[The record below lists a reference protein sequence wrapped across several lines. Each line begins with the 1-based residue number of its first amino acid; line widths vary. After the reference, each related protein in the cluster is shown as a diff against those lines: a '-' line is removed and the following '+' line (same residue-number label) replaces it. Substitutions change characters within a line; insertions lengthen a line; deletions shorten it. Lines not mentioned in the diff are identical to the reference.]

1 MKSVPLSPRMPWFA
15 RWFTPAPAT
24 DASPA
29 TQADSA
35 DGTATADVAG
45 EPGERVAGQVL
56 LDLLRLAA
64 QERAPVSLNLPE
76 LERWVPTSLVGMS
89 GDGRQLYIRPPAD
102 AALDAAMTKGARFNL
117 MLRSQGQPLLMS
129 LEMDRSIDSGHQAC
143 YAAWLSDTAISAQ
156 ARAWRRVCLPGSRRI
171 SLVLPLAGGKSLVCR
186 VMDLSEGGVGIAL
199 PEGTT
204 LPVGPGDHWAVAQ
217 LETPSESIGPL
228 ELEVCNVRNEN
239 GQRQLGLR
247 ITRISGPEMQRL
259 RRLLMQLQ
267 TFRARS

>member
-1 MKSVPLSPRMPWFA
+1 MPWFA

-24 DASPA
+24 DPSPA

-35 DGTATADVAG
+35 DGTATANLAG
-45 EPGERVAGQVL
+45 EPGERVVGQAL

-64 QERAPVSLNLPE
+64 QERAPVSLNLPA
-76 LERWVPTSLVGMS
+76 LERWVPTTLVGLS

-102 AALDAAMTKGARFNL
+102 ATLEAAMTKGGRFNL
-117 MLRSQGQPLLMS
+117 MLRSQGHPLLLS
-129 LEMDRSIDSGHQAC
+129 LEMDRSTGSGHQAC
-143 YAAWLSDTAISAQ
+143 YAAWLSNIAISAQ
-156 ARAWRRVCLPGSRRI
+156 ARAWRRVCLPGLRRI
-171 SLVLPLAGGKSLVCR
+171 SLVRPLTDGKSLVCR
-186 VMDLSEGGVGIAL
+186 VIDLSEGGLGIAL

-204 LPVGPGDHWAVAQ
+204 LPVGPGDHWAVAR

-267 TFRARS
+267 TYRARP

>member
-1 MKSVPLSPRMPWFA
+1 MPWFA

-24 DASPA
+24 DPSPA

-35 DGTATADVAG
+35 DGTATANLAG
-45 EPGERVAGQVL
+45 EPGERVVGQAL

-64 QERAPVSLNLPE
+64 QERAPVSLNLPA
-76 LERWVPTSLVGMS
+76 LERWVPTTLVGLS

-102 AALDAAMTKGARFNL
+102 AKLEAAMTKGGRFNL
-117 MLRSQGQPLLMS
+117 MLRSQGHPLLLS
-129 LEMDRSIDSGHQAC
+129 LEMDRSTGSGHQVC
-143 YAAWLSDTAISAQ
+143 YAAWLSDIAISAQ
-156 ARAWRRVCLPGSRRI
+156 ARAWRRVYLPGSRRI
-171 SLVLPLAGGKSLVCR
+171 SLVRPLTDGKSLVCR
-186 VMDLSEGGVGIAL
+186 VIDLSEGGLGIAL

-204 LPVGPGDHWAVAQ
+204 VPVGPGDHWAVAR

-267 TFRARS
+267 TYRARP

>member
-1 MKSVPLSPRMPWFA
+1 MKSTPLSPRMPWFA

-29 TQADSA
+29 TQAGSA

-64 QERAPVSLNLPE
+64 RERAPVSLNLPE
-76 LERWVPTSLVGMS
+76 LERWVPTTLVGLS

-102 AALDAAMTKGARFNL
+102 ATLEAAMTKGGRFNL
-117 MLRSQGQPLLMS
+117 MLRSQGHPLLLS
-129 LEMDRSIDSGHQAC
+129 LEMDRSTGSGHQAC
-143 YAAWLSDTAISAQ
+143 YAAWLSDIAISPQ

-171 SLVLPLAGGKSLVCR
+171 SLVRPLTEGKSLVCR
-186 VMDLSEGGVGIAL
+186 VIDLSEGGLGIAL

-204 LPVGPGDHWAVAQ
+204 LPVGPGDHWAEAR

-247 ITRISGPEMQRL
+247 ITRPEMQRL

-267 TFRARS
+267 TFRARP

>member
-1 MKSVPLSPRMPWFA
+1 MPWFA

-24 DASPA
+24 DPSPA

-35 DGTATADVAG
+35 DGTATATANLAGEPGEPG
-45 EPGERVAGQVL
+45 EPGERVVGQAL

-64 QERAPVSLNLPE
+64 QERAPVSLNLPA
-76 LERWVPTSLVGMS
+76 LERWVPTTLVGLS

-102 AALDAAMTKGARFNL
+102 ATLEAAMTKGGRFNL
-117 MLRSQGQPLLMS
+117 MLRSQGHPLLLS
-129 LEMDRSIDSGHQAC
+129 LEMDRSTGSGHQAC
-143 YAAWLSDTAISAQ
+143 YAAWLSDIAISAQ

-171 SLVLPLAGGKSLVCR
+171 SLVRPLTDGKSLVCR
-186 VMDLSEGGVGIAL
+186 VIDLSEGGLGIAL

-204 LPVGPGDHWAVAQ
+204 VPVGPGDHWAVAL

-267 TFRARS
+267 TYRARP

>member
-1 MKSVPLSPRMPWFA
+1 MPWFA
-15 RWFTPAPAT
+15 RWFTPAQAT

-35 DGTATADVAG
+35 DGTATANVAG
-45 EPGERVAGQVL
+45 EPGARVAGQVL

-76 LERWVPTSLVGMS
+76 FERWVPTTLVGMS

-102 AALDAAMTKGARFNL
+102 ATLEAAMTKGGRFNL
-117 MLRSQGQPLLMS
+117 MLRSQGHPLLLS
-129 LEMDRSIDSGHQAC
+129 LEMDRATGSGHQAC
-143 YAAWLSDTAISAQ
+143 YAAWLSDIAISAQ

-171 SLVLPLAGGKSLVCR
+171 SLVQPLTGGKSLVCR
-186 VMDLSEGGVGIAL
+186 VIDLSEGGLGIAL

-204 LPVGPGDHWAVAQ
+204 LPVGPGDHWEVAR

-228 ELEVCNVRNEN
+228 ELVVCNVRNEN

>member
-1 MKSVPLSPRMPWFA
+1 MPWFA

-24 DASPA
+24 DASLA

-35 DGTATADVAG
+35 DGTATANLAG
-45 EPGERVAGQVL
+45 EPGERVVGHAL

-64 QERAPVSLNLPE
+64 QERAPVSLNLPA
-76 LERWVPTSLVGMS
+76 LDRWVPTTLVGLS

-102 AALDAAMTKGARFNL
+102 ATLEAAMTKGGRFNL
-117 MLRSQGQPLLMS
+117 MLRSQGHPLLLS
-129 LEMDRSIDSGHQAC
+129 LEMDRSTGSGHQVC
-143 YAAWLSDTAISAQ
+143 YAAWLSDIAISAQ

-171 SLVLPLAGGKSLVCR
+171 SLVWPLTDGKSLVCR
-186 VMDLSEGGVGIAL
+186 VIDLSEGGLGIAL

-204 LPVGPGDHWAVAQ
+204 LPVGPGDHWAVAR

-267 TFRARS
+267 TYRARP

>member
-1 MKSVPLSPRMPWFA
+1 MPWFA
-15 RWFTPAPAT
+15 RWFAPAPVT
-24 DASPA
+24 EASPA

-35 DGTATADVAG
+35 NATATAALAG

-56 LDLLRLAA
+56 LDLLRLAG
-64 QERAPVSLNLPE
+64 QEHAPVSLHLPA
-76 LERWVPTSLVGMS
+76 LDRWVPTSLVGLS

-102 AALDAAMTKGARFNL
+102 ATLAAALTPGARFNV
-117 MLRSQGQPLLMS
+117 MLRSQGQPLLLG
-129 LEMDRSIDSGHQAC
+129 LEMDRTTGSGHQAC
-143 YAAWLSDTAISAQ
+143 YVAWLSDTAISAQ

-171 SLVLPLAGGKSLVCR
+171 SLVQPLTGGKSLVCR
-186 VMDLSEGGVGIAL
+186 VIDLSEGGFGIAL
-199 PEGTT
+199 PEGHT
-204 LPVGPGDHWAVAQ
+204 LPVSSGDQWASTR
-217 LETPSESIGPL
+217 LETPSESIGPMA
-228 ELEVCNVRNEN
+228 LEVCNVRNEN